1 VEKKKDFFDSNEYF
15 GNLLPD
21 ISDSQSYDLSHELL
35 SIDGTLVNTI
45 NDYTKEILRSVIEFK
60 ELMMMYKCAI
70 KEIRTKFDVLNTE
83 FKIRY
88 QRNPI
93 KFIET
98 RLKST
103 SSIIEKMSRKNI
115 PFSIENIENYIND
128 VAGIRVI
135 CSYVDDIYSIA
146 KALIQQ
152 DDIKLIKQKDYIAHP
167 KPNGYRSLHLIV
179 SVPVYFAEQKKHMK
193 VEVQIRTIAMD
204 FWASLEHQLRY
215 KQQVAEETEIAEQ
228 LKECADLISEVD
240 SRMLG
245 IRTKIEAN
253 SNEPTEEEILFE
265 KLCKIDLQIE

>member
-1 VEKKKDFFDSNEYF
+1 MEKKKDFFDSNEYF

-265 KLCKIDLQIE
+265 KLCKIDLPIE